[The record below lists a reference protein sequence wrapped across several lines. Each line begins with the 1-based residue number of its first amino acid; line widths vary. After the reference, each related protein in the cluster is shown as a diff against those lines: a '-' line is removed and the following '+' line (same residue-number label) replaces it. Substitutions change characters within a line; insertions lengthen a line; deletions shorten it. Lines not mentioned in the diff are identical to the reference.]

1 VADGIFQREVE
12 RKLAERSQA
21 KAKMEEK

>member
-1 VADGIFQREVE
+1 VADGIFKREVE

-21 KAKMEEK
+21 KAKMEEQ